1 LPEEEEISELCTM
14 RFLICFLSFLIV
26 SFTAAAQTKVKLSD
40 LKEHIGDSIMVEG
53 PVKAVRYAEG
63 VDQSFTFITMGNPNN
78 SLIVILTSD
87 TRNQYSVKPEDA
99 FRNKS
104 IRVTGRLASNN
115 NTLQMTISDPT
126 QIVVLDKK

>member
-1 LPEEEEISELCTM
+1 M
-14 RFLICFLSFLIV
+14 RSLICFLSFLIF
-26 SFTAAAQTKVKLSD
+26 SFTASAQTKVKLSD

-78 SLIVILTSD
+78 SLTVIITSD
-87 TRNQYSVKPEDA
+87 IRNKFTVKPEDA

-104 IRVTGRLASNN
+104 IRVTGRLANN
-115 NTLQMTISDPT
+115 NDKMQMMITDPI

>member
-1 LPEEEEISELCTM
+1 MLKIKKSCELCAM
-14 RFLICFLSFLIV
+14 RSLICFLSSLIF
-26 SFTAAAQTKVKLSD
+26 SFTASAQTKVKLSD

-78 SLIVILTSD
+78 SLTVIITNE
-87 TRNQYSVKPEDA
+87 TRNQFTVKPEDA

-104 IRVTGRLASNN
+104 IRVSGRLANN
-115 NTLQMTISDPT
+115 NDKMQMLITDPT